1 MNGVNHEQR
10 KETDLGKSSNSLKIK
25 TLNPEFSGN
34 QKHPGKI
41 QDVVMGW
48 KEILNLKN
56 KNEMDNEEGDEE
68 KDWVYLEEEERARIE
83 GQKDWCYLDW
93 LKLVVSMLNNKE
105 KSLVERA
112 KYWVYIDRLL
122 SNEDKARIEASLSI
136 AEF

>member
-48 KEILNLKN
+48 KEILKLKN
-56 KNEMDNEEGDEE
+56 KNKMDNEEEDEE
-68 KDWVYLEEEERARIE
+68 KDFVYLEEDEERARIE
-83 GQKDWCYLDW
+83 GQND
-93 LKLVVSMLNNKE
+93 
-105 KSLVERA
+105 
-112 KYWVYIDRLL
+112 
-122 SNEDKARIEASLSI
+122 
-136 AEF
+136 